1 MKFYGYLREGQTA
14 FATEDDFIKWIER
27 FPKSGRA
34 PKGKKK
40 EFGQLKFLIHQAE
53 SYKKYGL
60 LSWDNISNTLSWT
73 SKEEFEKLFLKDRVE
88 EIKIG
93 NVTYL
98 NTSPLAE
105 KTFEKKSKAI
115 AKLLKSF
122 KGFHKK
128 ALQKSFKVVFKSST
142 QMRPRAKYKSQLDE
156 IWVRHNAK
164 VDNELYGHLLY
175 IIVHE
180 LGHRY
185 EKFHGLP
192 NGWRDT
198 YTTDYSRKQAFAA
211 SEAFAELFA
220 ISHWPNQYKQYE
232 EQIKWFKGIMK

>member
-1 MKFYGYLREGQTA
+1 MRLYNYLKEEIA
-14 FATEDDFIKWIER
+14 FSDENDFVKWIEK
-27 FPKSGRA
+27 FPKSGRS

-40 EFGQLKFLIHQAE
+40 EFNLLQFLIHQATT
-53 SYKKYGL
+53 YKKYGL
-60 LSWDNISNTLSWT
+60 LSWDNINNTLSHV
-73 SKEEFEKLFLKDRVE
+73 SKEEFEKLFLKDKIE

-93 NVTYL
+93 NITYL

-105 KTFEKKSKAI
+105 KSFEQKAKAI
-115 AKLLKSF
+115 DKLLKSL

-128 ALQKSFKVVFKSST
+128 AIFKSFKIIFKSST
-142 QMRPRAKYKSQLDE
+142 QMKPRAKYKSQLDE

-192 NGWRDT
+192 SGWRDT
-198 YTTDYSRKQAFAA
+198 YTTDYSRKIGFAA

-220 ISHWPNQYKQYE
+220 LSHWPKQYKEYE
-232 EQIKWFKGIMK
+232 RQIDWFKGIMK